1 MSTSSVQNKSN
12 VKLTKSAVLK
22 MSKSSLQEMF
32 PDLQNTKPE
41 MVSIIMGNEKFRE
54 RVSDWLAQNNPVVKP
69 RPSKKTEESKQDSE
83 AKFTK
88 SKMKSIRVKILREI
102 TELDGTKKEIEAV
115 VMKDKG
121 RQEKVTEW
129 LSKNSATTSQ
139 KKEQKSEEDEQI
151 PAKDEQTPPKEKQKL
166 EKDEQT
172 PDEEE
177 QDLEEEEQTPPKD
190 EQTPPKDKQN
200 LEEDKQTPAKDKQ
213 NLEEEEQTPAKDEQT
228 PEKEVV
234 SEEEEEKESDDEESD
249 EENSADAEQ
258 SEEDVK
264 CDVYEYDDVQYHCD
278 SEQNKVYLKSE
289 LFGYAVEVFCNSN
302 KRLPI
307 PGHVVVKDLIS
318 DPEEGNK
325 YTCLLSKIEV
335 VLTNGEWII
344 PKKSKKKKSKK
355 AKKPEDSE
363 EPE

>member
-1 MSTSSVQNKSN
+1 
-12 VKLTKSAVLK
+12 

-69 RPSKKTEESKQDSE
+69 RPSKKTKDFR
-83 AKFTK
+83 KGH
-88 SKMKSIRVKILREI
+88 MKPIPVKILREI

-129 LSKNSATTSQ
+129 LSKNSATTAQ
-139 KKEQKSEEDEQI
+139 KKEQKSEEDEQT
-151 PAKDEQTPPKEKQKL
+151 PAKDEQTPPKDK
-166 EKDEQT
+166 QT
-172 PDEEE
+172 PAKDDQTPEEEE

-190 EQTPPKDKQN
+190 EQTPPKDEQTPPK
-200 LEEDKQTPAKDKQ
+200 EEQTPAKDKQTPAKDKQ
-213 NLEEEEQTPAKDEQT
+213 TPPKDKQTPPKDEQTPPKDKQT

-234 SEEEEEKESDDEESD
+234 SEEEEEEKESDDEQSD

-264 CDVYEYDDVQYHCD
+264 CDVYEYKGVQYHCD
-278 SEQNKVYLKSE
+278 PEKKEVYLKSE
-289 LFGYAVEVFCNSN
+289 LFGYAVEVFCNSD

-363 EPE
+363 EPEE